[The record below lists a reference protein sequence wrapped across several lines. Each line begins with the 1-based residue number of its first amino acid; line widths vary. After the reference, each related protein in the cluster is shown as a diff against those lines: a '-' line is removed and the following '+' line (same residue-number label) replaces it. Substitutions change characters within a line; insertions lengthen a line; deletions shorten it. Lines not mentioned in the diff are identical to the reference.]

1 MWICLPR
8 RVREAPGRP
17 LWRVLQLDRKR
28 IAEGRAAGGG
38 GGGCGKLLR
47 RDPVAA
53 PWALPGSLRRSG
65 FVPLGHRRG
74 SGVDFSAVQE
84 TAFCDVA
91 RSTGARGEVPRSS
104 ELFERFRMVVAGAL
118 PSAAVL
124 LCGRVFRYLPLLG
137 GVAPRGRDGRAGS
150 AGIVV
155 AVVRRSE
162 SRLRSARA
170 TARASLRAAEELE
183 SLFMRIAVFSSAAVL
198 LAYQLYH
205 APEHGVDSAPRSGR
219 SVIHRGTVC

>member
-1 MWICLPR
+1 MM
-8 RVREAPGRP
+8 
-17 LWRVLQLDRKR
+17 
-28 IAEGRAAGGG
+28 
-38 GGGCGKLLR
+38 LR
-47 RDPVAA
+47 
-53 PWALPGSLRRSG
+53 G
-65 FVPLGHRRG
+65 
-74 SGVDFSAVQE
+74 
-84 TAFCDVA
+84 
-91 RSTGARGEVPRSS
+91 STGARGEVPRSS

-183 SLFMRIAVFSSAAVL
+183 SLFMRIAVLSVL
-198 LAYQLYH
+198 LPFCWTTRLYH
-205 APEHGVDSAPRSGR
+205 APEHGADSAPRSGR
-219 SVIHRGTVC
+219 SVIHRGTVCLMISICKIFSISFFAFVSFTKGAHTTNLHPRHQASSNCRRNRHRERTRRQS